1 MPAGAVFVADS
12 MKNAGIGG
20 SFQIGHVQLHALVTQ
35 VRIENRG
42 RRDTDRPLDGGAN
55 FRLTVADEIDAGI
68 WTTTFAGKRWT
79 QLTVAN
85 VYAPSKSTPL
95 YVDATAEQASAGANA
110 VTLGIAASSSNRQ
123 TIILASVHHLF

>member
-1 MPAGAVFVADS
+1 

-20 SFQIGHVQLHALVTQ
+20 SFQIGRVQLHALVTQ

-42 RRDTDRPLDGGAN
+42 QRNTDRPLDGGEN

-85 VYAPSKSTPL
+85 VYALSKSAQL
-95 YVDATAEQASAGANA
+95 YVNATAEQASAGANA

>member
-12 MKNAGIGG
+12 MKNAGIG

-35 VRIENRG
+35 VRIESCG
-42 RRDTDRPLDGGAN
+42 RRDTDRPLGGGAN
-55 FRLTVADEIDAGI
+55 FRLTVVDEIDAGI

-85 VYAPSKSTPL
+85 LYALSKSTPL
-95 YVDATAEQASAGANA
+95 LCRCDG
-110 VTLGIAASSSNRQ
+110 Q
-123 TIILASVHHLF
+123 TSVS

>member
-1 MPAGAVFVADS
+1 

-20 SFQIGHVQLHALVTQ
+20 SFQIGRVQLHALVTQ

-42 RRDTDRPLDGGAN
+42 QRNTDRPLDGGEN

-85 VYAPSKSTPL
+85 VYALSKSTQL
-95 YVDATAEQASAGANA
+95 YVDAIAEQASAGANA
-110 VTLGIAASSSNRQ
+110 VTLGIGASSSNRQ
-123 TIILASVHHLF
+123 AVILKGVHHLF